1 MAVNTHCGWSSP
13 AGCASAGLE
22 LSTKTAIIDLA
33 RGCGS
38 QEAARERKDDG
49 CTWCFLQAGG
59 IIWSIHAVTDH
70 TARSQEDHKIKIIRF
85 WNENRFIESSVQ
97 VLIKMFIREE
107 EKPRPLSQSNN
118 NISARENAVTSSMRK
133 LSKQYFIP
141 QSCFFFQKWLVNF
154 TVKDPFHWP

>member
-1 MAVNTHCGWSSP
+1 
-13 AGCASAGLE
+13 
-22 LSTKTAIIDLA
+22 
-33 RGCGS
+33 
-38 QEAARERKDDG
+38 
-49 CTWCFLQAGG
+49 
-59 IIWSIHAVTDH
+59 
-70 TARSQEDHKIKIIRF
+70 
-85 WNENRFIESSVQ
+85 
-97 VLIKMFIREE
+97 MFIREE